1 MAAQTIFDSL
11 NETATSIQVV
21 DSDTWLIILMLF
33 FGGLIIVG
41 IILVT
46 LGRRP

>member
-11 NETATSIQVV
+11 NETATNIQVV
-21 DSDTWLIILMLF
+21 DSDTGLIILMLF
-33 FGGLIIVG
+33 FGGIILVG